1 VKTSVNAAKAAKVRV
16 ENILSAECCATK
28 VAVTKAAVTRVAV
41 TKVVATKAVATRVV
55 ATRVAAT
62 RVVETR
68 VVETTTRAYLHGDQP
83 QFREA
88 KPGRM
93 SGLGHFI
100 VEQSQNLK
108 PTPTVTTF

>member
-1 VKTSVNAAKAAKVRV
+1 MKTSVNAAKAAKVRV

-68 VVETTTRAYLHGDQP
+68 VVETTTKAYLTRRPASVQRSKARAYVRAWSFH
-83 QFREA
+83 R
-88 KPGRM
+88 
-93 SGLGHFI
+93 
-100 VEQSQNLK
+100 
-108 PTPTVTTF
+108 

>member
-1 VKTSVNAAKAAKVRV
+1 MKTSVNAAKAAKVRI
-16 ENILSAECCATK
+16 ENILSVECCATK
-28 VAVTKAAVTRVAV
+28 VAVTRTAVTKAAV
-41 TKVVATKAVATRVV
+41 
-55 ATRVAAT
+55 T

-68 VVETTTRAYLHGDQP
+68 VVETTTKAYLTRRPASVQRSKARAYV
-83 QFREA
+83 RT
-88 KPGRM
+88 GRM